1 MKVVMTKS
9 NGRMGGLFSV
19 RLAHK
24 MTDGLQAGAG
34 ETVDCTVPAFKPA
47 ASAADIL
54 KELQLSGVFDHMRA
68 QALQQVVE
76 KVRSAADL
84 APAEEPA
91 ATPEPAATAP
101 EHDESGAKGQSG
113 SACFPDPVPAFA
125 GLQKRVREV
134 AAAALASAP
143 PGESKGVALKRMREA
158 VEAEGLYSA
167 LSDLVDSV
175 LEHDDAFQTSLVA
188 AVQEATAEAVHPH
201 KRSKIVTNTADNGT
215 EQYLEHPPPPP
226 SSS

>member
-1 MKVVMTKS
+1 MVVVVRKS
-9 NGRMGGLFSV
+9 CAEWRDLFSV

-34 ETVDCTVPAFKPA
+34 ETVDCAIPALKPA
-47 ASAADIL
+47 VSAADIL

-76 KVRSAADL
+76 KVRSVADS

-91 ATPEPAATAP
+91 ATSESADTAP
-101 EHDESGAKGQSG
+101 EHDESGAKGQSS
-113 SACFPDPVPAFA
+113 SARSPDPVPAFA

-201 KRSKIVTNTADNGT
+201 KRSKIVTTATSNDT
-215 EQYLEHPPPPP
+215 EQSLEHPPPL